1 MSAVLTK
8 APTTAEL
15 TGLFRASQFL
25 AYEAKLLDERRFEE
39 WLDLMDDEIVYEVP
53 GRIAKTRFADETSPG
68 ALRIC
73 DDKKMLQIRV
83 NRLNCGH
90 CWSESPPSRT
100 LRVVGSVMVNATDEP
115 TVLAVESALIIYRQ
129 RGDDA
134 PGDIVPVR
142 RSDRIRFA
150 AGRPTLLRRR
160 ALITETVLHTPN
172 LGIFL

>member
-1 MSAVLTK
+1 MNARLTPD
-8 APTTAEL
+8 PTTAEL
-15 TGLFRASQFL
+15 TGFLRASQFL

-39 WLDLMDDEIVYEVP
+39 WLNLVDDEIVYEVP
-53 GRIAKTRFADETSPG
+53 ARIAKTHFADETPSG
-68 ALRIC
+68 ASRIC

-83 NRLNCGH
+83 NRLNSGH

-100 LRVVGSVMVNATDEP
+100 LRVVGSVIVSATDEP
-115 TVLAVESALIIYRQ
+115 DVLEVESALIIYRQ

-134 PGDIVPVR
+134 LGDIIPVR

-150 AGRPTLLRRR
+150 PGRTKLLRRR

>member
-1 MSAVLTK
+1 MSAV
-8 APTTAEL
+8 PTLEPTAAEV
-15 TGLFRASQFL
+15 TGFFL
-25 AYEAKLLDERRFEE
+25 ASRFLSYEAKLLDERRFEE
-39 WLDLMDDEIVYEVP
+39 WLNLLDDEIVYEVP
-53 GRIAKTRFADETSPG
+53 TRIAKAQFAEETSAG
-68 ALRIC
+68 ACRIC

-83 NRLNCGH
+83 NRLNSGH

-100 LRVVGSVMVNATDEP
+100 LRVVGSVIVNATDEP
-115 TVLAVESALIIYRQ
+115 TVLEVESALIIYRQ

-150 AGRPTLLRRR
+150 SGRAKLLRRR

>member
-1 MSAVLTK
+1 MSAVLTQD
-8 APTTAEL
+8 PTTAEL
-15 TGLFRASQFL
+15 TGLFRASRFL

-39 WLDLMDDEIVYEVP
+39 WLDLIDDEIVYEVP
-53 GRIAKTRFADETSPG
+53 ARIAKTKFADETVPG

-100 LRVVGSVMVNATDEP
+100 LRVVGSVMVAATDEP
-115 TVLAVESALIIYRQ
+115 TVLEVESALIIYRQ

-134 PGDIVPVR
+134 LGDIVPVR
-142 RSDRIRFA
+142 RADRIRFA
-150 AGRPTLLRRR
+150 AGSPKLLRRR